1 MREGEVVRTF
11 RADGA
16 DIAGATYA
24 GGIKVEPGVV
34 AYGGVR
40 ADLMFR
46 EPERGDWPAP
56 GSTHEQTHPL

>member
-34 AYGGVR
+34 AYGGGAGRFDVPR
-40 ADLMFR
+40 
-46 EPERGDWPAP
+46 
-56 GSTHEQTHPL
+56 T

>member
-34 AYGGVR
+34 AYGG
-40 ADLMFR
+40 
-46 EPERGDWPAP
+46 GC
-56 GSTHEQTHPL
+56 GQI